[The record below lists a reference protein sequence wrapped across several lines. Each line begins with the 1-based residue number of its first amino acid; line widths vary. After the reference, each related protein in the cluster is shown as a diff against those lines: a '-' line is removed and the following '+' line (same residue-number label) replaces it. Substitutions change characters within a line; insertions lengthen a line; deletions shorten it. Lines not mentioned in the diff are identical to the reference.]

1 MTDKNW
7 QRLKNLAIFKVWAT
21 DRELRPL
28 TPLVALI
35 GFIILLISALWWWV
49 LRIAAMLWRFSS
61 ESGSLL
67 RAEPQC
73 KDRSRHG
80 AATSPLFL
88 KDRF

>member
-35 GFIILLISALWWWV
+35 AFIILMISALSWWFY
-49 LRIAAMLWRFSS
+49 A
-61 ESGSLL
+61 
-67 RAEPQC
+67 
-73 KDRSRHG
+73 
-80 AATSPLFL
+80 
-88 KDRF
+88 